1 MITRQQALKT
11 LQQFKAESG
20 SEYGIIS
27 LGIFGSLARNQATES
42 SDVDVVIETETV
54 NPFQIVHIKEQLE
67 TLLETHVD
75 IVRKRATMNAFLKKR
90 IENEAVYV

>member
-1 MITRQQALKT
+1 MLTKQQT
-11 LQQFKAESG
+11 LTKLHQFKAESG

-27 LGIFGSLARNQATES
+27 LGIFGSFARSQATEE
-42 SDVDVVIETETV
+42 SDIDVVIETKTV

-67 TLLETHVD
+67 ILLEAHVD
-75 IVRKRATMNAFLKKR
+75 IVRMRKSMNVFLRKR